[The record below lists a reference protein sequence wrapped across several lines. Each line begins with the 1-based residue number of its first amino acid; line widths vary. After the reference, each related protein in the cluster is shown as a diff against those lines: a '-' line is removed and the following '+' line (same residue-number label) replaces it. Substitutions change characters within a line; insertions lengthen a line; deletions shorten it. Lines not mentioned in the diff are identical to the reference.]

1 MSIFTK
7 IQTVVI
13 VCLLGLIVGGTA
25 QAELLNQSDQ
35 DADKQLPQDAA
46 EFTSTTSVFGSWSVH
61 CRENSQSKSC
71 YAETI
76 LLSKQN
82 KNREILKLRAVRRD
96 DGILFI
102 GSVPEGVALD
112 APILISVGPES
123 RYPIRYRRCVAKR
136 CSASGT
142 LDFNVLSTMLKQD
155 QIAVTFFTVSRDAE
169 NGRKP
174 NTISVSLNGLEKA
187 LKALSR

>member
-7 IQTVVI
+7 IQTVVM
-13 VCLLGLIVGGTA
+13 VCILGLIVGGAA

-35 DADKQLPQDAA
+35 ADKQLPQDAA

-61 CRENSQSKSC
+61 CRANSQSKSC

-82 KNREILKLRAVRRD
+82 KSREILKLRAARRD
-96 DGILFI
+96 DGFLFI

-112 APILISVGPES
+112 APILISVGPEN

-142 LDFNVLSTMLKQD
+142 LDFDVLSTMLKQD
-155 QIAVTFFTVSRDAE
+155 QILVTFFTVSRDAE